1 MKTEFDREGNKSDAL
16 CFRKLVITFSVFPF
30 ELVLQF
36 AAIITFCGVIVVPCK
51 KVGVVTKHGV
61 TASAGVTRADLTFAP
76 SRKIES

>member
-1 MKTEFDREGNKSDAL
+1 MITYLGPF
-16 CFRKLVITFSVFPF
+16 LVYL

-36 AAIITFCGVIVVPCK
+36 AAIITICGVIVVPCK

-76 SRKIES
+76 SRKIKKLKSIHNEQFEKDTKEL